1 MSYVLAY
8 TKPDG
13 TSLALAPVTSIPAAG
28 RQARRLLQTDGRQFL
43 TWNAIDRYV
52 DLLVATA
59 IQKSGT
65 AELTT
70 HTGWTLRIDKITAP
84 EEN

>member
-1 MSYVLAY
+1 MPYVLTY

-13 TSLALAPVTSIPAAG
+13 TSLAVPPVTSIPAAG
-28 RQARRLLQTDGRQFL
+28 LQARQLLLSEGRRFL
-43 TWNAIDRYV
+43 TWSAVDRYV

-65 AELTT
+65 AEITT
-70 HTGWTLRIDKITAP
+70 HTHWTLRIDKI
-84 EEN
+84 ED